1 MATANL
7 TPTSKMT
14 AAGSTGLAAVALVW
28 TLAQFG
34 IEMPET
40 VAGAFVFGIAWLAGY
55 LKTERRPVGKHVA
68 R

>member
-40 VAGAFVFGIAWLAGY
+40 VAGARFSGSRPARRCR
-55 LKTERRPVGKHVA
+55 TRTRRPVGKHVA